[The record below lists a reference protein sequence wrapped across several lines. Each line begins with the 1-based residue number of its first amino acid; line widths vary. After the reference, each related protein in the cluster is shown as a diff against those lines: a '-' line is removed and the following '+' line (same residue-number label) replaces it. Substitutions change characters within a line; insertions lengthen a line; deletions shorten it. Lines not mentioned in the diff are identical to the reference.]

1 MLVMIQTMILSFV
14 VSSVKTET
22 IVSNR
27 LSSILATASEM
38 ISKIDIYAFELYT
51 IIRPNTII
59 L

>member
-27 LSSILATASEM
+27 LSSILTASEM

-51 IIRPNTII
+51 I
-59 L
+59 